1 MDGRRIGSVSLR
13 LDAVYCAATAVL
25 VAGFTPLLAPI
36 LEVSP
41 IALVAVASVVAAWA
55 AFLWFGSR
63 RFALRPM
70 LWTVMSANIV
80 AAAAIGLVASVLP
93 GFAMS
98 LLLAAVAIEV
108 AAFAFSQAVS
118 LGTS

>member
-1 MDGRRIGSVSLR
+1 
-13 LDAVYCAATAVL
+13 
-25 VAGFTPLLAPI
+25 
-36 LEVSP
+36 
-41 IALVAVASVVAAWA
+41 
-55 AFLWFGSR
+55 
-63 RFALRPM
+63 M

-98 LLLAAVAIEV
+98 LLVAAVAIEV
-108 AAFAFSQAVS
+108 AAFAGSQAVS